1 MKLVVFGLTISSSW
15 GNGHAT
21 LLRALF
27 RQLIAKG
34 HCIVF
39 FERDVP
45 YYAAHRDLHELPGG
59 KLILYRAWGE
69 ALAAARQEVSDADV
83 AMVTS
88 YCPDGVAAA
97 ELVWSSNALRV
108 FYDMDTPVTLAK
120 VRAGE
125 PLTYVDA
132 CGLGEYDLVLSFT
145 GGGALTALTRELG
158 ARKVAP
164 LYGSVDPDLYQRV
177 SANEYYRADFSYLGT
192 YAADR
197 QAALERLFIE
207 PARRQPGQRFVIG
220 GAQYPQEFPW
230 ADNIFFV
237 QHLPPSEHPS
247 FFSSS
252 RVTLNVTRDTMKT
265 MGWCPSGRLFEA
277 SACGTPIVSDNW
289 DGLDDFFTPGEE
301 ILLADATEDAVAAL
315 QLSDNELSRI
325 ATAARARTLTEHSA
339 ARRAEQL
346 EQLLVEARES
356 EAVAA

>member
-27 RQLIAKG
+27 RQLIARG
-34 HCIVF
+34 HYIVF

-45 YYAAHRDLHELPGG
+45 YYADHRDLHEFPGG
-59 KLILYRAWGE
+59 KLILYSDWDN
-69 ALAAARQEVSDADV
+69 ALAAARQEVADAEV

-88 YCPDGVAAA
+88 YCPDGIPAA

-108 FYDMDTPVTLAK
+108 FYDMDTPVTLAN
-120 VRAGE
+120 VRAGK
-125 PLTYVDA
+125 PLTYIDA
-132 CGLGEYDLVLSFT
+132 RGLSEYDLVLSFT
-145 GGGALTALTRELG
+145 GGGALGWLEEEMG

-177 SANEYYRADFSYLGT
+177 APNEYYRADFSYLGT
-192 YAADR
+192 YAPDR

-207 PARRQPGQRFVIG
+207 PARQLPRQRFVIG

-230 ADNIFFV
+230 SDNIFFV
-237 QHLPPSEHPS
+237 RHLPPSQHPA

-252 RVTLNVTRDTMKT
+252 RVTLNVTRDTMKRA
-265 MGWCPSGRLFEA
+265 GWCPSGRLFEA
-277 SACGTPIVSDNW
+277 SACGVPIVSDAW
-289 DGLDDFFTPGEE
+289 RGLEEFFAPGEE
-301 ILLADATEDAVAAL
+301 IIVANDTADAIRAL
-315 QLSDNELSRI
+315 ELSDAQLGRV
-325 ATAARARTLTEHSA
+325 ATAARERTLAEHSS

-346 EQLLVEARES
+346 EELLVGARAPE
-356 EAVAA
+356 VAAA